1 MLKLKT
7 KNVTKSFRVNESENE
22 IIQEKAKLANM
33 DESTLIRNCILNDK
47 AINIVSHNAEI
58 AKEII
63 NIELQLLNINNIDVE
78 TYDSILMGVKNIWQ
92 LLK

>member
-1 MLKLKT
+1 LKT
-7 KNVTKSFRVNESENE
+7 VTKSFRINESENE

-47 AINIVSHNAEI
+47 PINIVSHNAEI

-63 NIELQLLNINNIDVE
+63 NIEILLSSVNGIDVE